1 SRPGLMDY
9 IRQTWRY
16 RHFTN
21 AFSTAGVVAALGH
34 HRLGRMWQVL
44 TPLSNA
50 AVYYLIFGV
59 IIKTSRGL
67 DKQTFLAY
75 LCIGVFFF
83 TFTSQAVQQGVQAIT
98 RNLGMIRA
106 LQFPRASLPISS
118 TLTQFQNLLAS
129 TVVLIGIV
137 LLTGQPVRWEW
148 LLLVPVLILQTIF
161 NIGLAMVMARIGNKI
176 TDLKQVL
183 PFVMRTWMYASGVL
197 YPATLFDKN
206 LPGPLAHIA
215 LANPLVVYI
224 EIARRALLVLPKKE
238 MVLTWHSLTILAVGW
253 AVVMGIGGFLYFWRG
268 EQEYGRG

>member
-1 SRPGLMDY
+1 V
-9 IRQTWRY
+9 
-16 RHFTN
+16 
-21 AFSTAGVVAALGH
+21 AGFDAALH
-34 HRLGRMWQVL
+34 
-44 TPLSNA
+44 
-50 AVYYLIFGV
+50 
-59 IIKTSRGL
+59 RGL

>member
-1 SRPGLMDY
+1 
-9 IRQTWRY
+9 
-16 RHFTN
+16 
-21 AFSTAGVVAALGH
+21 
-34 HRLGRMWQVL
+34 
-44 TPLSNA
+44 
-50 AVYYLIFGV
+50 
-59 IIKTSRGL
+59 
-67 DKQTFLAY
+67 
-75 LCIGVFFF
+75 
-83 TFTSQAVQQGVQAIT
+83 VQQGVQAIT